1 MLLFLTNSYHQ
12 NDCQMS
18 WDEGGGDSKRYM
30 QVVVHMSRYML
41 ELGHRLAAMTWCGAY
56 GDNLPSGEGKKQKYY
71 ISTNHVWKLIRSN
84 SLFLDLKRLNYY
96 LLGCNVVLRPR
107 LVHALGF

>member
-41 ELGHRLAAMTWCGAY
+41 ELGHRLAAMTWCGAITWQVVRK
-56 GDNLPSGEGKKQKYY
+56 NR
-71 ISTNHVWKLIRSN
+71 NIRSQLITYG
-84 SLFLDLKRLNYY
+84 SYLDLVLYFWIKKIK
-96 LLGCNVVLRPR
+96 LLSQINSPQSLRCT
-107 LVHALGF
+107 VAKSI